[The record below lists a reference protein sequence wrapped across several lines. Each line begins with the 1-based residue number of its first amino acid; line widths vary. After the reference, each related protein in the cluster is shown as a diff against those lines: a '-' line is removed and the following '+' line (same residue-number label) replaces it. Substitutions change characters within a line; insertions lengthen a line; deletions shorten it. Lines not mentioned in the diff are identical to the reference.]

1 MYSRI
6 ERRILNI
13 VACMIGIEYQS
24 FKKLKEIDAPDS
36 ESFRKNKREKN
47 LKKGE
52 IKLPQSHSLDIWGNR
67 TSSWIDDAIYRA
79 LYCISVYA
87 VDFGGNGDP
96 WTADGNLEG
105 FCGNDHRCDC
115 DGERV
120 ARGLSR
126 LCASS

>member
-1 MYSRI
+1 MRQI
-6 ERRILNI
+6 
-13 VACMIGIEYQS
+13 Q
-24 FKKLKEIDAPDS
+24 KT
-36 ESFRKNKREKN
+36 FRKNKR
-47 LKKGE
+47 KKWRN
-52 IKLPQSHSLDIWGNR
+52 KTNQSHSLDIWGNR

-79 LYCISVYA
+79 LYTGYA

-105 FCGNDHRCDC
+105 FCGNEHRCDC

>member
-1 MYSRI
+1 MKISIIQETEGNRCA
-6 ERRILNI
+6 R
-13 VACMIGIEYQS
+13 
-24 FKKLKEIDAPDS
+24 
-36 ESFRKNKREKN
+36 FRKPLERIREKN
-47 LKKGE
+47 GG

-79 LYCISVYA
+79 LYTGYA

-105 FCGNDHRCDC
+105 FCGNEHRCDC